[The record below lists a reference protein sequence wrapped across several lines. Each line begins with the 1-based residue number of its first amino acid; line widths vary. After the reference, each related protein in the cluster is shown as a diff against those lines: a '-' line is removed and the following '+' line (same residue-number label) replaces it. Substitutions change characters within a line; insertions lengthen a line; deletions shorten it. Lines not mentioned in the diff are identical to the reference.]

1 MGRIKNGD
9 ITFLCY
15 ENGKEHIFDLHSC
28 ASCKIHNSSTDIFLM
43 PDISMCLKTT
53 LVFELKTQLSIA
65 DANKF
70 IIFTLTHH
78 HFPSH
83 MQ

>member
-1 MGRIKNGD
+1 
-9 ITFLCY
+9 
-15 ENGKEHIFDLHSC
+15 
-28 ASCKIHNSSTDIFLM
+28 M

-70 IIFTLTHH
+70 IIFTLAHH
-78 HFPSH
+78 HFLPLICSESDIYFFYIYFSCKLPSTPN
-83 MQ
+83 